1 MEQKFCRKR
10 LAMPSLWSSNVAK
23 RKSLCKLKE
32 MQILGISMPN
42 ITIPAPYIGDV
53 PNNPYGPY
61 GIPLGGTTGTPPPNF
76 VNTISGV
83 YNAENDN
90 KE

>member
-1 MEQKFCRKR
+1 MEQNFVEKGWQCPVCGAVMSPRER
-10 LAMPSLWSSNVAK
+10 VCVN
-23 RKSLCKLKE
+23 CKGNTN
-32 MQILGISMPN
+32 IGVSIPN

-61 GIPLGGTTGTPPPNF
+61 GIPLGGTTSTPPPNF